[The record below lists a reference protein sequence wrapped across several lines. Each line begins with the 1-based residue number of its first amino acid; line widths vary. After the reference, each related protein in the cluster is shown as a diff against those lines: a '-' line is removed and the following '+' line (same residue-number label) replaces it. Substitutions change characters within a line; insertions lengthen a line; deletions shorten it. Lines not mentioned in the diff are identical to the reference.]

1 MSSGRNRDLV
11 SDTSRLEK
19 EILDQVAICRRCRMC
34 VAMCPTH
41 EGWLTQSAVGRLN
54 AINLHFKY
62 GMGTTEE
69 LSRLLY
75 ACTTCR
81 RCQYRCKMLSAGV
94 NPTDIIIKARQ
105 LLVKK
110 AQEGHALPVGSR

>member
-1 MSSGRNRDLV
+1 MSSGKAHALM

-19 EILDQVAICRRCRMC
+19 EILDQIAICRRCRMC
-34 VAMCPTH
+34 VATCPTH

-62 GMGTTEE
+62 GLGSIEE
-69 LSRLLY
+69 LARLLY

-81 RCQYRCKMLSAGV
+81 RCQVRCKMLSAGV
-94 NPTDIIIKARQ
+94 DPTDIIIKARQ

-110 AQEGHALPVGSR
+110 AQEGPEKPS

>member
-1 MSSGRNRDLV
+1 MSSGKSHDPV

-19 EILDQVAICRRCRMC
+19 EILDQIAICRRCRMC

-62 GMGTTEE
+62 GLGTTEE

-81 RCQYRCKMLSAGV
+81 RCQHRCKMLSAGV
-94 NPTDIIIKARQ
+94 NPTDIIIKTRQ

-110 AQEGHALPVGSR
+110 VQEGQEKRS